1 MLVLARKVDE
11 SIQLGD
17 DIILKVISIDKGVVK
32 LGIEAPKDVNII
44 RSELLENVKDS
55 NVASSKEID
64 DSLLSQLSSI
74 IKK

>member
-1 MLVLARKVDE
+1 MLVLARKIDE
-11 SIQLGD
+11 SIQIGD

-32 LGIEAPKDVNII
+32 IGIDAPKDVNII

-64 DSLLSQLSSI
+64 SSLLSQLSSI

>member
-1 MLVLARKVDE
+1 MLVLARKTDE

-32 LGIEAPKDVNII
+32 IGIDAPKDVNII

-55 NVASSKEID
+55 NVASSKEV
-64 DSLLSQLSSI
+64 DSSLVTKLSSI